1 MFSAIFLGL
10 FCSGALAA
18 PVPRTPP
25 ALAMAAPPTL
35 KPSAPAAHEVDPSA
49 HCEMPQMRPE
59 RWARAYAA
67 PAVDAAIATLVPQ
80 FKDTN
85 LATLFSNALPNA
97 LDSTVVH
104 KPAADQ
110 NCASP
115 LDGPE
120 ECMPDTFV
128 VTGDIDAMWQ
138 RDSTN
143 QAKPYLRFLAQQK
156 GNDTTLTTFFRGLI
170 ARQTHNAL
178 LDPYANAFARTP
190 TDPPG
195 TLGDISTKRSSSIGR
210 PGAPGYLEAVKEQM
224 PYSGEETDAY
234 VGGIFER
241 KYELDSII
249 NPIDLAVKYFTASG
263 GDKVPFGSKWLAAVD
278 LMLTTMTDQ
287 QASTIE
293 DQARPFGPAYNFKR
307 AISTDGSIT
316 DTLWNG
322 VGWPAARTGMVKTA
336 FRPSDDAC
344 KFPFNVPG
352 NAFAVAVLRDG
363 LVPMLAQLGQ
373 NGLAARATKL
383 AKEIDDGIK
392 AFGVVEHNGERMYAY
407 EVDGTEPGH

>member
-18 PVPRTPP
+18 PVPRTAP

-59 RWARAYAA
+59 RWARAYTA

-143 QAKPYLRFLAQQK
+143 QAKPYLRFLKDQK
-156 GNDTTLTTFFRGLI
+156 ANDTSLTDFFRGLI
-170 ARQTHNAL
+170 ARQAHNTL
-178 LDPYANAFARTP
+178 LDPYANSFQRTG
-190 TDPPG
+190 D
-195 TLGDISTKRSSSIGR
+195 LGPNAGSDVSTKRSHSTE
-210 PGAPGYLEAVKEQM
+210 GYLQAVESDHA
-224 PYSGEETDAY
+224 YDGETTDAY

-241 KYELDSII
+241 KYELDSIA
-249 NPIDLAVKYFTASG
+249 NVLHLSAMYFNASAKAAQG
-263 GDKVPFGSKWLAAVD
+263 QADMVPFNAKWVE
-278 LMLTTMTDQ
+278 
-287 QASTIE
+287 S
-293 DQARPFGPAYNFKR
+293 
-307 AISTDGSIT
+307 
-316 DTLWNG
+316 
-322 VGWPAARTGMVKTA
+322 
-336 FRPSDDAC
+336 
-344 KFPFNVPG
+344 
-352 NAFAVAVLRDG
+352 VAL
-363 LVPMLAQLGQ
+363 
-373 NGLAARATKL
+373 
-383 AKEIDDGIK
+383 IIK
-392 AFGVVEHNGERMYAY
+392 
-407 EVDGTEPGH
+407 